1 MNYGFGRLLSKTT
14 IALSVHMVV
23 VVVDDFVDDVD
34 DVDDVVDSH
43 LRPKDGIV

>member
-1 MNYGFGRLLSKTT
+1 MNYGFGSFLSKRT
-14 IALSVHMVV
+14 IALSVHMV

>member
-34 DVDDVVDSH
+34 DVDDGREDEDVKVE
-43 LRPKDGIV
+43 

>member
-1 MNYGFGRLLSKTT
+1 MNYGFGSFLSKRT

-23 VVVDDFVDDVD
+23 VVDDFVD

>member
-14 IALSVHMVV
+14 ITLSVHMVV
-23 VVVDDFVDDVD
+23 VVDDDVD
-34 DVDDVVDSH
+34 DVDVVDSH

>member
-34 DVDDVVDSH
+34 DVVDSH

>member
-23 VVVDDFVDDVD
+23 VVDDFVD